1 MSAAMTP
8 TVHATL
14 ADPSLRAALVAM
26 VRRRVPAPEVDEIVQ
41 ATLTEALASRGCPDD
56 PERIRRWVHGIA
68 RHKIV
73 DFHRRHRREHTA
85 HEHESEVLESVP
97 ADSAPHDAVDLLRWA
112 EREMPETH
120 GRTLEWLLRE
130 GEGEKLEEIANEAAL
145 PAPQVRQRV
154 ARLRRHFRTRWAAQV
169 AAAVA
174 LLALAIVAAALL
186 RRTDREAVKPVIA
199 PDPVA
204 RARELRRESL
214 SKCAAGAWDPCVKG
228 LDEAA
233 ALDPAGDSADEVR
246 KAREAAARAK
256 LPPAPSSVPSSA
268 PPVPKSAPTVAP
280 SVTVAPTAPVAPTK
294 SYKPGP
300 SKKSSKSSKAG
311 PAWDE
316 KSGAGAE
323 PQELENGA
331 GAKSK

>member
-1 MSAAMTP
+1 MSASMTP

-14 ADPSLRAALVAM
+14 ADPSLRDALVAM
-26 VRRRVPAPEVDEIVQ
+26 VRRRVPPPEVDEIVQ
-41 ATLTEALASRGCPDD
+41 ATLTEALASRSCPDD

-73 DFHRRHRREHTA
+73 DFHRRHRREHVA
-85 HEHESEVLESVP
+85 REHEGEVLESLP

-130 GEGEKLEEIANEAAL
+130 GEGEKLEEIAHEAAL

-174 LLALAIVAAALL
+174 LLALAIVAAVLL
-186 RRTDREAVKPVIA
+186 RRGDREAVKPVIT

-204 RARELRRESL
+204 RARELRKVSL
-214 SKCAAGAWDPCVKG
+214 SKCAAGDWDPCVKG

-246 KAREAAARAK
+246 RARDAAAKAK
-256 LPPAPSSVPSSA
+256 LPPAPSVPPSVSVA
-268 PPVPKSAPTVAP
+268 PPVDPPKKMAPPPKAAP
-280 SVTVAPTAPVAPTK
+280 PSNLVPPSQT
-294 SYKPGP
+294 YKPAP
-300 SKKSSKSSKAG
+300 AKKAGKSKAG
-311 PAWDE
+311 PIFDGKGDIE
-316 KSGAGAE
+316 T
-323 PQELENGA
+323 L
-331 GAKSK
+331 